1 MVNIARLPAS
11 IGYSTLLQLGAQTIS
26 ARPSTRLD
34 FNCAA
39 CRCRP
44 QRKQERVWPVPVK
57 GDPDTLAA

>member
-1 MVNIARLPAS
+1 MINITHLTKS

-44 QRKQERVWPVPVK
+44 HRKHERVWPVPVN